1 MGAKKSAGAGGR
13 MVLANLRDMVQEVF
27 DIAGFTNIFSIYTS
41 QDEAV
46 SSF

>member
-1 MGAKKSAGAGGR
+1 

-41 QDEAV
+41 QDEAQV